1 MKHWCLTF
9 CLVIAALFGSINPAL
24 SETRKFSSD
33 LPTCRYSP
41 INRDDVHRRLSWTNC
56 YGAVKYPFMMAAL
69 RFPTK
74 EGVFVTGRLV
84 KGYDTY
90 NNWIDETAVLKKQD
104 SSSKSNT
111 LIKPSPLK
119 SAFIKLPKEQRKVLQ
134 SNLKNLGYYDSTID
148 GLYGRGTSGALTAY
162 NKRSL
167 HNSRFPRTTKFCM
180 H

>member
-9 CLVIAALFGSINPAL
+9 CLVIVALFGSINPAL

-33 LPTCRYSP
+33 LPTCQGSP
-41 INRDDVHRRLSWTNC
+41 IKRDDDYIRLKWTNC
-56 YGAVKYPFMMAAL
+56 YGVVKYPFMMAAL

-74 EGVFVTGRLV
+74 EGVYVTGRLV

-90 NNWIDETAVLKKQD
+90 NNWIDKTAVLKQQG

-167 HNSRFPRTTKFCM
+167 HNSRFPRATKFCM